1 MLRDVGLISFQGID
15 DLVDRHGPLFQRLQN
30 AQPARFSQDL
40 ESSGNKFDH
49 FAVNH
54 WITRLDAS
62 GKHLIHYIIIE
73 EY

>member
-1 MLRDVGLISFQGID
+1 
-15 DLVDRHGPLFQRLQN
+15 LQN